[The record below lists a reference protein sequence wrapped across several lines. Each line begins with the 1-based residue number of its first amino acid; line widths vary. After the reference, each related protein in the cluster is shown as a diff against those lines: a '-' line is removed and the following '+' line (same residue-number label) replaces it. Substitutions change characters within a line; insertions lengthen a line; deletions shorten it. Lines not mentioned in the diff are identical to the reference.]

1 MKVTKEELEVLKDFK
16 RRDDAIYKMLE
27 KLTAQQHQLEVE
39 QEKWFMAVRERLNI
53 KPETNI
59 TVRHDT
65 GEVLEVE

>member
-1 MKVTKEELEVLKDFK
+1 MKATEEELEVLKDFK

-39 QEKWFMAVRERLNI
+39 QEKWFMTVRERLKI

-59 TVRHDT
+59 TIRHDT
-65 GEVLEVE
+65 GEVTEAE